1 MVKMKSVIPFTKE
14 LDFNAKVQE
23 ITSIS
28 LEREFSVEEGSVVG
42 NLFVTGDYK
51 SHEIS
56 VNVTPFSFKIPFTIE
71 IPDNL
76 DKDSITIEISDFA
89 YDMVDDSKITV
100 HIELELEGQEIE
112 KEEEEEISEPVVEVD
127 SEEILKM
134 MEERH
139 DDEDADTTQDIEEK
153 EEEKSND
160 EKVDREE
167 VLIEAK
173 NEKSLQE
180 SEDVIMQNV
189 DADNEF
195 TTYHIHMVK
204 EGETVE
210 TICTMYNSNMNLL
223 MDYNDLSNLTPGEKI
238 LIPTENE

>member
-1 MVKMKSVIPFTKE
+1 MKSVIPFTKE

-28 LEREFSVEEGSVVG
+28 LEREFSVEDGSVVG

-76 DKDSITIEISDFA
+76 DKDSITIEINDFA

-100 HIELELEGQEIE
+100 HIELELEGNEIVQEV
-112 KEEEEEISEPVVEVD
+112 EEDEFVDVPVEVD

-134 MEERH
+134 MEERKDEEIEKDQNEEDEKAQEEFIEENSTEN
-139 DDEDADTTQDIEEK
+139 DDERDKVQEIEIVK
-153 EEEKSND
+153 
-160 EKVDREE
+160 
-167 VLIEAK
+167 
-173 NEKSLQE
+173 E
-180 SEDVIMQNV
+180 SEDVLMQNI
-189 DADNEF
+189 DTDSEY

-210 TICTMYNSNMNLL
+210 TICTMYNSNINLL

-238 LIPTENE
+238 LIPSENE

>member
-1 MVKMKSVIPFTKE
+1 MKSVIPFTKE

-112 KEEEEEISEPVVEVD
+112 KEEEEEVSEPVVEVD

-223 MDYNDLSNLTPGEKI
+223 MDYNDLSNLAPGEKI
-238 LIPTENE
+238 LIPSENE